1 MKTDVQI
8 AQEAKMKPIRE
19 VADYLG
25 FPEEAIELYGNYKA
39 KLNIH
44 ELKDYN
50 ERPNGK
56 LILVTAITPTPAG
69 EGKTTTVVGLGDGLN
84 KIGKRTAL
92 ALREPSLGPVFG
104 VKGGAAGGGYAQ
116 VVPMEEINLH
126 FTGDMHAITTAHNA
140 IAVLVNNHVFQGNE
154 LDIDKIVF
162 NRVMD
167 MNARDLRHIKV
178 NAGTELEREDGF
190 DITVASEIM
199 AILCLSEGIADLK
212 EKLRNILVAYNSK
225 GEPIYLKD
233 LKIEGVITSLLK
245 DAIKPNIVQT
255 LENNPAIIHGGPF
268 ANIAHGCNSILATK
282 TALKYA
288 DYVITEAG
296 FGADLG
302 AEKFLNI
309 KCRKAGLKP
318 KAAVVVATVK
328 ALKLHGNIE
337 EKDLKEEN
345 IEALAAGVANLE
357 KHVENM
363 KKYNLP
369 VVVALNV
376 FVTDTEKELAFLEEW
391 AANQGVELSRTEV
404 WEHGGAGGLDLAKK
418 VIRAIDNNKED
429 LQLLYNDETPIAE
442 KIEIIC
448 REMYGADG
456 VNLTDEVK
464 GEIARIEK
472 LGFGSLPVCMAK
484 TPASLTDN
492 AKIKGRPTGFKITI
506 NDVKLRSGAG
516 FVVAYANKVL
526 TMPGLPKV
534 PSALNIDIDEETET
548 ILGIF

>member
-1 MKTDVQI
+1 MKSDFQI
-8 AQEAKMKPIRE
+8 SNECEKKHIAE
-19 VADYLG
+19 VAGKLG
-25 FPEEAIELYGNYKA
+25 IKEEDLILYGNHKA
-39 KLNIH
+39 KIQTKN
-44 ELKDYN
+44 LKKDIS
-50 ERPNGK
+50 EDAK
-56 LILVTAITPTPAG
+56 LVLVTSINPTSSG
-69 EGKTTTVVGLGDGLN
+69 EGKSTVTIGLSDGLN
-84 KIGKRTAL
+84 RIGKKSCV
-92 ALREPSLGPVFG
+92 ALREPSLGPVLG
-104 VKGGAAGGGYAQ
+104 RKGGAAGGGYAQ
-116 VVPMEEINLH
+116 VVPMEDINLH

-154 LDIDKIVF
+154 LEIDKIVF

-178 NAGTELEREDGF
+178 NAGTDLERLDGF
-190 DITVASEIM
+190 DITVASEVM

-212 EKLRNILVAYNSK
+212 EKLSNILVAYNKK
-225 GEPIYLKD
+225 GEPVYLKD

-282 TALKYA
+282 TALKFA

-328 ALKLHGNIE
+328 ALKLHGDIE

-345 IEALAAGVANLE
+345 LEALAKGVQNLE
-357 KHVENM
+357 KHIENLR
-363 KKYNLP
+363 KFNLP
-369 VVVALNV
+369 IVVALNV
-376 FVTDTEKELAFLEEW
+376 FVTDTEKELAFLENW
-391 AANQGVELSRTEV
+391 AKEQGVEFSRTEV
-404 WEHGGAGGLDLAKK
+404 WEKGGLGGVDLAEK
-418 VIRAIDNNKED
+418 VVKAVEENDKE
-429 LQLLYNDETPIAE
+429 LQLLYKDEASITE
-442 KIEIIC
+442 KIETVC
-448 REMYGADG
+448 REIYGADG
-456 VNLTDEVK
+456 VNFSDEVK
-464 GEIARIEK
+464 AEIERIER
-472 LGFGSLPVCMAK
+472 LGFKHLPVCMAK

-492 AKIKGRPTGFKITI
+492 AKIKGRPTGFNITI

-548 ILGIF
+548 IVGIF

>member
-1 MKTDVQI
+1 MKSDFQI
-8 AQEAKMKPIRE
+8 SNECEKKHIAE
-19 VADYLG
+19 VAGKLG
-25 FPEEAIELYGNYKA
+25 IKEEDLILYGNHKA
-39 KLNIH
+39 KIQTKNIK
-44 ELKDYN
+44 KDIN
-50 ERPNGK
+50 DDAK
-56 LILVTAITPTPAG
+56 LVLVTSINPTSSG
-69 EGKTTTVVGLGDGLN
+69 EGKSTVTIGLSDGLN
-84 KIGKRTAL
+84 IIGKKSCV
-92 ALREPSLGPVFG
+92 ALREPSLGPVLG
-104 VKGGAAGGGYAQ
+104 RKGGAAGGGYAQ
-116 VVPMEEINLH
+116 VVPMEDINLH

-154 LDIDKIVF
+154 LEIDKIVF

-178 NAGTELEREDGF
+178 NAGTDLERLDGF
-190 DITVASEIM
+190 DITVASEVM

-212 EKLRNILVAYNSK
+212 EKLSNILVAYNKK
-225 GEPIYLKD
+225 GEPVYLKD

-282 TALKYA
+282 TALKFA

-328 ALKLHGNIE
+328 ALKLHGDIE

-345 IEALAAGVANLE
+345 LEALAKGVQNLE
-357 KHVENM
+357 KHIENLR
-363 KKYNLP
+363 KFNLP
-369 VVVALNV
+369 IVVALNV
-376 FVTDTEKELAFLEEW
+376 FVTDTEKELVFLENW
-391 AANQGVELSRTEV
+391 AKEQGVEFSRTEV
-404 WEHGGAGGLDLAKK
+404 WEKGGLGGVDLAEK
-418 VIRAIDNNKED
+418 VVKAVEGNDKE
-429 LQLLYNDETPIAE
+429 LQLLYKDEASITE
-442 KIEIIC
+442 KIETVC
-448 REMYGADG
+448 REIYGADG
-456 VNLTDEVK
+456 VNFSDEVK
-464 GEIARIEK
+464 AEIARIES
-472 LGFGSLPVCMAK
+472 LGFKHLPVCMAK

-492 AKIKGRPTGFKITI
+492 AKIKGRPTGFNITI

-548 ILGIF
+548 IIGIF

>member
-1 MKTDVQI
+1 MKSDFQI
-8 AQEAKMKPIRE
+8 SNECEKKHIAE
-19 VADYLG
+19 VAGKLG
-25 FPEEAIELYGNYKA
+25 IKEEDLILYGNHKA
-39 KLNIH
+39 KIQTKNIK
-44 ELKDYN
+44 KDIKDDA
-50 ERPNGK
+50 K
-56 LILVTAITPTPAG
+56 LVLVTSINPTSSG
-69 EGKTTTVVGLGDGLN
+69 EGKSTVTIGLSDGLN
-84 KIGKRTAL
+84 RIGKKSCV
-92 ALREPSLGPVFG
+92 ALREPSLGPVLG
-104 VKGGAAGGGYAQ
+104 RKGGAAGGGYAQ
-116 VVPMEEINLH
+116 VVPMEDINLH

-154 LDIDKIVF
+154 LEIDKIVF

-178 NAGTELEREDGF
+178 NAGTDLERLDGF
-190 DITVASEIM
+190 DITVASEVM

-212 EKLRNILVAYNSK
+212 EKLSNILVAYNKK
-225 GEPIYLKD
+225 GEPVYLKD

-282 TALKYA
+282 TALKFA

-328 ALKLHGNIE
+328 ALKLHGDIE

-345 IEALAAGVANLE
+345 LEALAKGVKNLE
-357 KHVENM
+357 KHIENLR
-363 KKYNLP
+363 KFNLP
-369 VVVALNV
+369 IVVALNV
-376 FVTDTEKELAFLEEW
+376 FVTDTEKELAFLENW
-391 AANQGVELSRTEV
+391 AKEQGVEFSRTEV
-404 WEHGGAGGLDLAKK
+404 WEKGGLGGVDLAEK
-418 VIRAIDNNKED
+418 VVKAVEGNNKE
-429 LQLLYNDETPIAE
+429 LQLLYKDEASITE
-442 KIEIIC
+442 KIETVC
-448 REMYGADG
+448 REIYGADG
-456 VNLTDEVK
+456 VNFSDEVK
-464 GEIARIEK
+464 AEIERIER
-472 LGFGSLPVCMAK
+472 LGFKHLPVCMAK

-492 AKIKGRPTGFKITI
+492 AKIKGRPTGFNITI

-548 ILGIF
+548 IIGIF

>member
-1 MKTDVQI
+1 MKSDFQI
-8 AQEAKMKPIRE
+8 SNECEKKHIAE
-19 VADYLG
+19 VAGKLG
-25 FPEEAIELYGNYKA
+25 IKEEDLILYGNHKA
-39 KLNIH
+39 KIQTKNIKQDIG
-44 ELKDYN
+44 EDA
-50 ERPNGK
+50 K
-56 LILVTAITPTPAG
+56 LVLVTSINPTSSG
-69 EGKTTTVVGLGDGLN
+69 EGKSTVTIGLSDGLN
-84 KIGKRTAL
+84 IIGKKSCV
-92 ALREPSLGPVFG
+92 ALREPSLGPVLG
-104 VKGGAAGGGYAQ
+104 RKGGAAGGGYAQ
-116 VVPMEEINLH
+116 VVPMEDINLH

-154 LDIDKIVF
+154 LEIDKIVF

-167 MNARDLRHIKV
+167 MNARDLRHVKV
-178 NAGTELEREDGF
+178 NAGTDLERLDGF
-190 DITVASEIM
+190 DITVASEVM

-212 EKLRNILVAYNSK
+212 EKLSNILVAYNKK
-225 GEPIYLKD
+225 GEPVYLKD

-282 TALKYA
+282 TALKFA

-309 KCRKAGLKP
+309 KCRKSGLKP
-318 KAAVVVATVK
+318 KAAVVVATIK
-328 ALKLHGNIE
+328 ALKLHGDIE

-345 IEALAAGVANLE
+345 LEALAKGVQNLE
-357 KHVENM
+357 KHIENLR
-363 KKYNLP
+363 KFNLP
-369 VVVALNV
+369 IVVALNV
-376 FVTDTEKELAFLEEW
+376 FITDTEKELAFLENW
-391 AANQGVELSRTEV
+391 AKEQGVEFSRTEV
-404 WEHGGAGGLDLAKK
+404 WEKGGLGGVDLAEK
-418 VIRAIDNNKED
+418 VVKAVEGNGKE
-429 LQLLYNDETPIAE
+429 LQLLYKDEASITE
-442 KIEIIC
+442 KIETVC
-448 REMYGADG
+448 REIYGADG
-456 VNLTDEVK
+456 VNFADEVK
-464 GEIARIEK
+464 AEIERIEG
-472 LGFGSLPVCMAK
+472 LGFKHLPVCMAK

-492 AKIKGRPTGFKITI
+492 AKIKGRPTGFNITI

-548 ILGIF
+548 IIGIF

>member
-1 MKTDVQI
+1 MKSDFQI
-8 AQEAKMKPIRE
+8 SNECEKKHIAE
-19 VADYLG
+19 VAGKLG
-25 FPEEAIELYGNYKA
+25 IKEEDLILYGNHKA
-39 KLNIH
+39 KIQTKNIK
-44 ELKDYN
+44 KDIK
-50 ERPNGK
+50 EDTK
-56 LILVTAITPTPAG
+56 LVLVTSINPTSSG
-69 EGKTTTVVGLGDGLN
+69 EGKSTVTIGLSDGLN
-84 KIGKRTAL
+84 RIGKKSCV
-92 ALREPSLGPVFG
+92 ALREPSLGPVLG
-104 VKGGAAGGGYAQ
+104 RKGGAAGGGYAQ
-116 VVPMEEINLH
+116 VVPMEDINLH

-154 LDIDKIVF
+154 LEIDKIVF

-178 NAGTELEREDGF
+178 NAGTDLERLDGF
-190 DITVASEIM
+190 DITVASEVM
-199 AILCLSEGIADLK
+199 DILCRSEGIADLK
-212 EKLRNILVAYNSK
+212 EKLSNILVAYNKK
-225 GEPIYLKD
+225 GEPVYLKD

-282 TALKYA
+282 TALKFA

-328 ALKLHGNIE
+328 ALKLHGDIE

-345 IEALAAGVANLE
+345 LEALAKGVQNLE
-357 KHVENM
+357 KHIENLR
-363 KKYNLP
+363 KFNLP
-369 VVVALNV
+369 IVVALNV
-376 FVTDTEKELAFLEEW
+376 FVTDTEKELAFLENW
-391 AANQGVELSRTEV
+391 AKEQGVEFSRTEV
-404 WEHGGAGGLDLAKK
+404 WEKGGLGGVDLAEK
-418 VIRAIDNNKED
+418 VVKAVEENDKE
-429 LQLLYNDETPIAE
+429 LQLLYKDEASITE
-442 KIEIIC
+442 KIETVC
-448 REMYGADG
+448 REIYGADG
-456 VNLTDEVK
+456 VNFSDEVK
-464 GEIARIEK
+464 AEIERIER
-472 LGFGSLPVCMAK
+472 LGFKHLPVCMAK

-492 AKIKGRPTGFKITI
+492 AKIKGRPTGFNITI
-506 NDVKLRSGAG
+506 NDLKLRSGAG

-548 ILGIF
+548 IVGIF

>member
-1 MKTDVQI
+1 MKSDFQI
-8 AQEAKMKPIRE
+8 SNECEKKHIAE
-19 VADYLG
+19 VAGKLG
-25 FPEEAIELYGNYKA
+25 IKEEDLILYGNHKA
-39 KLNIH
+39 KIQTKNIKQDIG
-44 ELKDYN
+44 EDA
-50 ERPNGK
+50 K
-56 LILVTAITPTPAG
+56 LVLVTSINPTSSG
-69 EGKTTTVVGLGDGLN
+69 EGKSTVTIGLSDGLN
-84 KIGKRTAL
+84 RIGKKSCV
-92 ALREPSLGPVFG
+92 ALREPSLGPVLG
-104 VKGGAAGGGYAQ
+104 RKGGAAGGGYAQ
-116 VVPMEEINLH
+116 VVPMEDINLH

-154 LDIDKIVF
+154 LEIDKIVF

-167 MNARDLRHIKV
+167 MNARDLRHVKV
-178 NAGTELEREDGF
+178 NAGTDLERLDGF
-190 DITVASEIM
+190 DITVASEVM

-212 EKLRNILVAYNSK
+212 EKLSNILVAYNKK
-225 GEPIYLKD
+225 GEPVYLKD

-282 TALKYA
+282 TALKFA

-309 KCRKAGLKP
+309 KCRKSGLKP
-318 KAAVVVATVK
+318 KAAVVVATIK
-328 ALKLHGNIE
+328 ALKLHGDIE

-345 IEALAAGVANLE
+345 LEALAKGVQNLE
-357 KHVENM
+357 KHIENLH
-363 KKYNLP
+363 KFNLP
-369 VVVALNV
+369 IVVALNV
-376 FVTDTEKELAFLEEW
+376 FVTDTEKELAFLENW
-391 AANQGVELSRTEV
+391 AKEQGVEFSRTEV
-404 WEHGGAGGLDLAKK
+404 WEKGGLGGIDLAEK
-418 VIRAIDNNKED
+418 VVKAVEGNDKE
-429 LQLLYNDETPIAE
+429 LQLLYKDEASITE
-442 KIEIIC
+442 KIETVC
-448 REMYGADG
+448 REIYGADG
-456 VNLTDEVK
+456 VNFSDEVK
-464 GEIARIEK
+464 AEIEK
-472 LGFGSLPVCMAK
+472 IENLGFKNLPVCMAK

-492 AKIKGRPTGFKITI
+492 AKIKGRPTGFNITI

-548 ILGIF
+548 IIGIF

>member
-1 MKTDVQI
+1 MKSDFQI
-8 AQEAKMKPIRE
+8 SNECKKKHIAE
-19 VADYLG
+19 VAAKLG
-25 FPEEAIELYGNYKA
+25 LREEDLILYGNYKA
-39 KLNIH
+39 KIQTKNIKH
-44 ELKDYN
+44 DIKEDA
-50 ERPNGK
+50 K
-56 LILVTAITPTPAG
+56 LILVTAINPTSSG
-69 EGKTTTVVGLGDGLN
+69 EGKSTVTIGLSDALN
-84 KIGKRTAL
+84 KLGKKSCV
-92 ALREPSLGPVFG
+92 ALREPSLGPVLG
-104 VKGGAAGGGYAQ
+104 RKGGAAGGGYAQ

-212 EKLRNILVAYNSK
+212 EKLRNILIAYNSK

-363 KKYNLP
+363 RKYNLP

-391 AANQGVELSRTEV
+391 AAKQGVELSRTEV
-404 WEHGGAGGLDLAKK
+404 WEHGGAGGLDLAEK
-418 VIRAIDNNKED
+418 VIRAIDNNEED
-429 LQLLYNDETPIAE
+429 LQLLYSDETPIAE

-472 LGFGSLPVCMAK
+472 LGFGGLPVCMAK

>member
-1 MKTDVQI
+1 MKSDFQI
-8 AQEAKMKPIRE
+8 SNECKKKHIAEVSAKLGLRE
-19 VADYLG
+19 EDL
-25 FPEEAIELYGNYKA
+25 ILYGNYKA
-39 KLNIH
+39 KIQTKNIKH
-44 ELKDYN
+44 DIKEDA
-50 ERPNGK
+50 K
-56 LILVTAITPTPAG
+56 LILVTAINPTSSG
-69 EGKTTTVVGLGDGLN
+69 EGKSTVTIGLSDALN
-84 KIGKRTAL
+84 KLGKKSCV
-92 ALREPSLGPVFG
+92 ALREPSLGPVLG
-104 VKGGAAGGGYAQ
+104 RKGGAAGGGYAQ

-418 VIRAIDNNKED
+418 VIRAIDNNEED
-429 LQLLYNDETPIAE
+429 LQLLYSDETPIAE

-464 GEIARIEK
+464 TEIARIEE
-472 LGFGSLPVCMAK
+472 LGFGGLPVCMAK

>member
-1 MKTDVQI
+1 MKSDFQI
-8 AQEAKMKPIRE
+8 SNECKKKHIAEVSAKLGLRE
-19 VADYLG
+19 EDL
-25 FPEEAIELYGNYKA
+25 ILYGNYKA
-39 KLNIH
+39 KIQTKNIKH
-44 ELKDYN
+44 DIKEDA
-50 ERPNGK
+50 K
-56 LILVTAITPTPAG
+56 LILVTAINPTSSG
-69 EGKTTTVVGLGDGLN
+69 EGKSTVTIGLSDALN
-84 KIGKRTAL
+84 KLGKKSCV
-92 ALREPSLGPVFG
+92 ALREPSLGPVLG
-104 VKGGAAGGGYAQ
+104 RKGGAAGGGYAQ

-225 GEPIYLKD
+225 GEPVYLKD

-404 WEHGGAGGLDLAKK
+404 WEHGGAGGLDLAEK
-418 VIRAIDNNKED
+418 VICAIDNNKED
-429 LQLLYNDETPIAE
+429 LKLLYSDETPIAE

-464 GEIARIEK
+464 TEIARIEE
-472 LGFGSLPVCMAK
+472 LGFGGLPVCMAK

>member
-1 MKTDVQI
+1 MKSDFQI
-8 AQEAKMKPIRE
+8 SNECEKKHIAE
-19 VADYLG
+19 VAGKLG
-25 FPEEAIELYGNYKA
+25 IKEEDLILYGNHKA
-39 KLNIH
+39 KIQTKNIK
-44 ELKDYN
+44 KDIN
-50 ERPNGK
+50 EDAK
-56 LILVTAITPTPAG
+56 LVLVTSINPTSSG
-69 EGKTTTVVGLGDGLN
+69 EGKSTVTIGLSDGLN
-84 KIGKRTAL
+84 KIGKKSCV
-92 ALREPSLGPVFG
+92 ALREPSLGPVLG
-104 VKGGAAGGGYAQ
+104 RKGGAAGGGYAQ
-116 VVPMEEINLH
+116 VVPMEDINLH

-154 LDIDKIVF
+154 LEIDKIVF

-167 MNARDLRHIKV
+167 MNARDLRHVKV
-178 NAGTELEREDGF
+178 SAGTDLERLDGF
-190 DITVASEIM
+190 DITVASEVM

-212 EKLRNILVAYNSK
+212 EKLSNILVAYNKK
-225 GEPIYLKD
+225 GEPVYLKD

-282 TALKYA
+282 TALKFA

-328 ALKLHGNIE
+328 ALKLHGDIE

-345 IEALAAGVANLE
+345 LEALAKGVQNLE
-357 KHVENM
+357 KHIENLR
-363 KKYNLP
+363 KFNLP
-369 VVVALNV
+369 IVVALNV
-376 FVTDTEKELAFLEEW
+376 FVTDTEKELAFLENW
-391 AANQGVELSRTEV
+391 AKEQGVEFSRTEV
-404 WEHGGAGGLDLAKK
+404 WEKGGLGGVDLAEK
-418 VIRAIDNNKED
+418 VVKAVEENDKE
-429 LQLLYNDETPIAE
+429 LQLLYKDEASITE
-442 KIEIIC
+442 KIETVC
-448 REMYGADG
+448 REIYGADG
-456 VNLTDEVK
+456 VNFSDEVK
-464 GEIARIEK
+464 AEIERIER
-472 LGFGSLPVCMAK
+472 LGFKHLPVCMAK

-492 AKIKGRPTGFKITI
+492 AKIKGRPTGFNITI

-548 ILGIF
+548 IIGIF

>member
-1 MKTDVQI
+1 MKSDFQI
-8 AQEAKMKPIRE
+8 SNECKKKHIAE
-19 VADYLG
+19 VAAKLG
-25 FPEEAIELYGNYKA
+25 LSEEDLILYGNYKA
-39 KLNIH
+39 KIQTKNIKH
-44 ELKDYN
+44 GIKEDA
-50 ERPNGK
+50 K
-56 LILVTAITPTPAG
+56 LILVTAINPTSSG
-69 EGKTTTVVGLGDGLN
+69 EGKSTVTIGLSDALN
-84 KIGKRTAL
+84 KLGKKSCV
-92 ALREPSLGPVFG
+92 ALREPSLGPVLG
-104 VKGGAAGGGYAQ
+104 RKGGAAGGGYAQ

-404 WEHGGAGGLDLAKK
+404 WEHGGVGGLDLAEK

-429 LQLLYNDETPIAE
+429 LQLLYSDETPIAE

-464 GEIARIEK
+464 TEIARIEE
-472 LGFGSLPVCMAK
+472 LGFGGLPVCMAK

>member
-1 MKTDVQI
+1 MKSDFQI
-8 AQEAKMKPIRE
+8 SNECEKKHIAE
-19 VADYLG
+19 VAGKLG
-25 FPEEAIELYGNYKA
+25 IKEEDLILYGNHKA
-39 KLNIH
+39 KIQTKNIK
-44 ELKDYN
+44 KDIN
-50 ERPNGK
+50 DDAK
-56 LILVTAITPTPAG
+56 LVLVTSINPTSSG
-69 EGKTTTVVGLGDGLN
+69 EGKSTVTIGLSDGLN
-84 KIGKRTAL
+84 RIGKKSCV
-92 ALREPSLGPVFG
+92 ALREPSLGPVLG
-104 VKGGAAGGGYAQ
+104 RKGGAAGGGYAQ
-116 VVPMEEINLH
+116 VVPMEDINLH

-154 LDIDKIVF
+154 LEIDKIVF

-178 NAGTELEREDGF
+178 NAGTDLERLDGF
-190 DITVASEIM
+190 DITVASEVM

-212 EKLRNILVAYNSK
+212 EKLSNILVAYNKK
-225 GEPIYLKD
+225 GEPVYLKD

-282 TALKYA
+282 TALKFA

-328 ALKLHGNIE
+328 ALKLHGDIE

-345 IEALAAGVANLE
+345 LEALAKGVQNLE
-357 KHVENM
+357 KHIENLR
-363 KKYNLP
+363 KFNLP
-369 VVVALNV
+369 IVVALNV
-376 FVTDTEKELAFLEEW
+376 FVTDTEKELAFLENW
-391 AANQGVELSRTEV
+391 AKEQGVEFSRTEV
-404 WEHGGAGGLDLAKK
+404 WEKGGLGGVDLAEK
-418 VIRAIDNNKED
+418 VVKAVEENDKE
-429 LQLLYNDETPIAE
+429 LQLLYKDEASITE
-442 KIEIIC
+442 KIETVC
-448 REMYGADG
+448 REIYGADG
-456 VNLTDEVK
+456 VNFADEVK
-464 GEIARIEK
+464 AEIERIES
-472 LGFGSLPVCMAK
+472 LGFKNLPVCMAK

-492 AKIKGRPTGFKITI
+492 AKIKGRPTGFNITI

-548 ILGIF
+548 IVGIF

>member
-1 MKTDVQI
+1 MKSDFQI
-8 AQEAKMKPIRE
+8 SNECEKKHIAE
-19 VADYLG
+19 VAGKLG
-25 FPEEAIELYGNYKA
+25 IKEEDLILYGNHKA
-39 KLNIH
+39 KIQTKNIK
-44 ELKDYN
+44 KDIK
-50 ERPNGK
+50 EDAK
-56 LILVTAITPTPAG
+56 LVLVTSINPTSSG
-69 EGKTTTVVGLGDGLN
+69 EGKSTVTIGLSDGLN
-84 KIGKRTAL
+84 RIGKKSCV
-92 ALREPSLGPVFG
+92 ALREPSLGPVLG
-104 VKGGAAGGGYAQ
+104 RKGGAAGGGYAQ
-116 VVPMEEINLH
+116 VVPMEDINLH

-154 LDIDKIVF
+154 LEIDKIVF

-178 NAGTELEREDGF
+178 NAGTDLERLDGF
-190 DITVASEIM
+190 DITVASEVM

-212 EKLRNILVAYNSK
+212 EKLSNILVAYNKK
-225 GEPIYLKD
+225 GEPVYLKD

-282 TALKYA
+282 TALKFA

-328 ALKLHGNIE
+328 ALKLHGDIE

-345 IEALAAGVANLE
+345 LEALAKGVQNLE
-357 KHVENM
+357 KHIENLR
-363 KKYNLP
+363 KFNLP
-369 VVVALNV
+369 IVVALNV
-376 FVTDTEKELAFLEEW
+376 FVTDTEKELAFLENW
-391 AANQGVELSRTEV
+391 AKDQGVEFSRTEV
-404 WEHGGAGGLDLAKK
+404 WEKGGLGGIDLAEK
-418 VIRAIDNNKED
+418 VVKAVEGNDKE
-429 LQLLYNDETPIAE
+429 LQLLYKDEASITE
-442 KIEIIC
+442 KIKTVC
-448 REMYGADG
+448 REIYGADG
-456 VNLTDEVK
+456 VNFSDEVK
-464 GEIARIEK
+464 AEIERIER
-472 LGFGSLPVCMAK
+472 LGFKHLPVCMAK

-492 AKIKGRPTGFKITI
+492 AKIKGRPTGFNITI

-548 ILGIF
+548 IIGIF

>member
-1 MKTDVQI
+1 MKSDFQI
-8 AQEAKMKPIRE
+8 SNECEKKHIAE
-19 VADYLG
+19 VAGKLG
-25 FPEEAIELYGNYKA
+25 IKEEDLILYGNHKA
-39 KLNIH
+39 KIQTKNIK
-44 ELKDYN
+44 KDIN
-50 ERPNGK
+50 DDAK
-56 LILVTAITPTPAG
+56 LVLVTSINPTSSG
-69 EGKTTTVVGLGDGLN
+69 EGKSTVTIGLSDGLN
-84 KIGKRTAL
+84 RIGKKSCV
-92 ALREPSLGPVFG
+92 ALREPSLGPVLG
-104 VKGGAAGGGYAQ
+104 RKGGAAGGGYAQ
-116 VVPMEEINLH
+116 VVPMEDINLH

-154 LDIDKIVF
+154 LEIDKIVF

-167 MNARDLRHIKV
+167 MNARDLRHVKV
-178 NAGTELEREDGF
+178 NAGTDLERLDGF
-190 DITVASEIM
+190 DITVASEVM

-212 EKLRNILVAYNSK
+212 EKLSNILVAYNKK
-225 GEPIYLKD
+225 GEPVYLKD

-282 TALKYA
+282 TALKFA

-328 ALKLHGNIE
+328 ALKLHGDIE

-345 IEALAAGVANLE
+345 LEALAKGVQNLE
-357 KHVENM
+357 KHIENLR
-363 KKYNLP
+363 KFNLP
-369 VVVALNV
+369 IVVALNV
-376 FVTDTEKELAFLEEW
+376 FVTDTEKELAFLENW
-391 AANQGVELSRTEV
+391 AKEQGVEFSRTEV
-404 WEHGGAGGLDLAKK
+404 WEKGGLGGVDLAEK
-418 VIRAIDNNKED
+418 VVKAVEENDKE
-429 LQLLYNDETPIAE
+429 LQLLYKDEASITE
-442 KIEIIC
+442 KIETVC
-448 REMYGADG
+448 REIYGADG
-456 VNLTDEVK
+456 VNFSDEVK
-464 GEIARIEK
+464 AEIERIES
-472 LGFGSLPVCMAK
+472 LGFKHLPVCMAK

-492 AKIKGRPTGFKITI
+492 AKIKGRPTGFNITI
-506 NDVKLRSGAG
+506 NDIKLRSGAG

-548 ILGIF
+548 IIGIF

>member
-1 MKTDVQI
+1 MKSDFQI
-8 AQEAKMKPIRE
+8 SNECEKKHIAE
-19 VADYLG
+19 VAGKLG
-25 FPEEAIELYGNYKA
+25 IKEEDLILYGNHKA
-39 KLNIH
+39 KIQTKNIK
-44 ELKDYN
+44 KDIN
-50 ERPNGK
+50 EDAK
-56 LILVTAITPTPAG
+56 LVLVTSINPTSSG
-69 EGKTTTVVGLGDGLN
+69 EGKSTVTIGLSDGLN
-84 KIGKRTAL
+84 RIGKKSCV
-92 ALREPSLGPVFG
+92 ALREPSLGPVLG
-104 VKGGAAGGGYAQ
+104 RKGGAAGGGYAQ
-116 VVPMEEINLH
+116 VVPMEDINLH

-154 LDIDKIVF
+154 LEIDKIVF

-178 NAGTELEREDGF
+178 NAGTDLERLDGF
-190 DITVASEIM
+190 DITVASEVM

-212 EKLRNILVAYNSK
+212 EKLSNILVAYNKK
-225 GEPIYLKD
+225 GEPVYLKD

-282 TALKYA
+282 TALKFA

-309 KCRKAGLKP
+309 KCRKSGLKP
-318 KAAVVVATVK
+318 KAAVVVATIK
-328 ALKLHGNIE
+328 ALKLHGDIE

-345 IEALAAGVANLE
+345 LEALAKGVQNLE
-357 KHVENM
+357 KHIENLR
-363 KKYNLP
+363 KFNLP
-369 VVVALNV
+369 IVVALNV
-376 FVTDTEKELAFLEEW
+376 FVTDTEKELAFLENW
-391 AANQGVELSRTEV
+391 AKEQGVEFSRTEV
-404 WEHGGAGGLDLAKK
+404 WEKGGLGGVDLAEK
-418 VIRAIDNNKED
+418 VVKAVEGNDKE
-429 LQLLYNDETPIAE
+429 LQLLYKDEASITE
-442 KIEIIC
+442 KIETVC
-448 REMYGADG
+448 REIYGADG
-456 VNLTDEVK
+456 VNFSDEVK
-464 GEIARIEK
+464 AEIEK
-472 LGFGSLPVCMAK
+472 IENLGFKNLPVCMAK

-492 AKIKGRPTGFKITI
+492 AKIKGRPTGFNITI

-548 ILGIF
+548 IIGIF

>member
-1 MKTDVQI
+1 MKSDFQISNECEKKHIADV
-8 AQEAKMKPIRE
+8 AAK
-19 VADYLG
+19 LG
-25 FPEEAIELYGNYKA
+25 INSEDLILYGNYKA
-39 KLNIH
+39 KIQTKNIK
-44 ELKDYN
+44 KDIREDAN
-50 ERPNGK
+50 
-56 LILVTAITPTPAG
+56 LVLVTSINPTSSG
-69 EGKTTTVVGLGDGLN
+69 EGKSTVTIGLSDALN
-84 KIGKRTAL
+84 RIGKKSCV
-92 ALREPSLGPVFG
+92 ALREPSLGPVLG
-104 VKGGAAGGGYAQ
+104 RKGGAAGGGYAQ
-116 VVPMEEINLH
+116 VVPMEDINLH

-154 LDIDKIVF
+154 LEIDKIVF

-178 NAGTELEREDGF
+178 NAGTDLERNDGF

-199 AILCLSEGIADLK
+199 AILCLSESLGDLK
-212 EKLRNILVAYNSK
+212 EKLRNILVAYNK
-225 GEPIYLKD
+225 NGEPVYLKD

-309 KCRKAGLKP
+309 KCRKSGLRP

-328 ALKLHGNIE
+328 ALKLHGDIE

-345 IEALAAGVANLE
+345 LEALAKGVKNLE
-357 KHVENM
+357 KHIENLR
-363 KKYNLP
+363 KFNLP
-369 VVVALNV
+369 IVVALNV

-391 AANQGVELSRTEV
+391 ANEQGVEFSRTEV
-404 WEHGGAGGLDLAKK
+404 WEKGGQGGIDLAEK
-418 VIRAIDNNKED
+418 VVKAVEGNNKE
-429 LQLLYNDETPIAE
+429 LQLLYKDEESIIE
-442 KIEIIC
+442 KIETVCLEI
-448 REMYGADG
+448 YGADG
-456 VNLTDEVK
+456 VNFTDEVK
-464 GEIARIEK
+464 EEIERIES
-472 LGFGSLPVCMAK
+472 LGFKNLPVCMAK
-484 TPASLTDN
+484 TPVSLTDN

>member
-1 MKTDVQI
+1 MKSDFQI
-8 AQEAKMKPIRE
+8 SNECKKKHIAE
-19 VADYLG
+19 VAAKLG
-25 FPEEAIELYGNYKA
+25 LSEEDLILYGNYKA
-39 KLNIH
+39 KIQTKNIKH
-44 ELKDYN
+44 DIKEDA
-50 ERPNGK
+50 K
-56 LILVTAITPTPAG
+56 LILVTAINPTSSG
-69 EGKTTTVVGLGDGLN
+69 EGKSTVTIGLSDALN
-84 KIGKRTAL
+84 KLGKKSCV
-92 ALREPSLGPVFG
+92 ALREPSLGPVLG
-104 VKGGAAGGGYAQ
+104 RKGGAAGGGYAQ

-178 NAGTELEREDGF
+178 NVGTELEREDGF

-404 WEHGGAGGLDLAKK
+404 WEHGGAGGLDLAEK

-429 LQLLYNDETPIAE
+429 LKLLYSDETPIAE

-464 GEIARIEK
+464 TEIARIEE
-472 LGFGSLPVCMAK
+472 LGFGGLPVCMAK

-534 PSALNIDIDEETET
+534 PSALNIDIDEETEI

>member
-1 MKTDVQI
+1 MKSDFQI
-8 AQEAKMKPIRE
+8 SNECEKKHIAE
-19 VADYLG
+19 VAGKLG
-25 FPEEAIELYGNYKA
+25 IKEEDLILYGNHKA
-39 KLNIH
+39 KIQTKNIK
-44 ELKDYN
+44 KDIN
-50 ERPNGK
+50 EDAK
-56 LILVTAITPTPAG
+56 LVLVTSINPTSSG
-69 EGKTTTVVGLGDGLN
+69 EGKSTVTIGLSDGLN
-84 KIGKRTAL
+84 RIGKKSCV
-92 ALREPSLGPVFG
+92 ALREPSLGPVLG
-104 VKGGAAGGGYAQ
+104 RKGGAAGGGYAQ
-116 VVPMEEINLH
+116 VVPMEDINLH

-154 LDIDKIVF
+154 LEIDKIVF

-178 NAGTELEREDGF
+178 NAGTDLERLDGF
-190 DITVASEIM
+190 DITVASEVM

-212 EKLRNILVAYNSK
+212 EKLSNILVAYNKK
-225 GEPIYLKD
+225 GEPVYLKD

-282 TALKYA
+282 TALKFA

-309 KCRKAGLKP
+309 KCRKAGLRP

-328 ALKLHGNIE
+328 ALKLHGDIE

-345 IEALAAGVANLE
+345 LEALAKGVQNLE
-357 KHVENM
+357 KHIENLR
-363 KKYNLP
+363 KFNLP
-369 VVVALNV
+369 IVVALNV
-376 FVTDTEKELAFLEEW
+376 FVTDTEKELAFLENW
-391 AANQGVELSRTEV
+391 AKEQGVEFSRTEV
-404 WEHGGAGGLDLAKK
+404 WEKGGLGGVDLAEK
-418 VIRAIDNNKED
+418 VVKAVEGNDRE
-429 LQLLYNDETPIAE
+429 LQLLYKDEASITE
-442 KIEIIC
+442 KIETVC
-448 REMYGADG
+448 REIYGADG
-456 VNLTDEVK
+456 VNFSDEVK
-464 GEIARIEK
+464 AEIERIES
-472 LGFGSLPVCMAK
+472 LGFKNLPVCMAK

-492 AKIKGRPTGFKITI
+492 AKIKGRPTGFNITI

-548 ILGIF
+548 IIGIF

>member
-1 MKTDVQI
+1 MKSDFQI
-8 AQEAKMKPIRE
+8 SNECEKKHIAE
-19 VADYLG
+19 VAGKLG
-25 FPEEAIELYGNYKA
+25 IKEEDLILYGNHKA
-39 KLNIH
+39 KIQTKNIK
-44 ELKDYN
+44 KDIN
-50 ERPNGK
+50 EDAK
-56 LILVTAITPTPAG
+56 LVLVTSINPTSSG
-69 EGKTTTVVGLGDGLN
+69 EGKSTVTIGLSDGLN
-84 KIGKRTAL
+84 RIGKKSCV
-92 ALREPSLGPVFG
+92 ALREPSLGPVLG
-104 VKGGAAGGGYAQ
+104 RKGGAAGGGYAQ
-116 VVPMEEINLH
+116 VVPMEDINLH

-154 LDIDKIVF
+154 LEIDKIVF

-178 NAGTELEREDGF
+178 NAGTDLERLDGF

-199 AILCLSEGIADLK
+199 AILCLSEGLGDLK
-212 EKLRNILVAYNSK
+212 EKLSNILVAYNKK
-225 GEPIYLKD
+225 GEPVYLKD

-282 TALKYA
+282 TALKFA

-309 KCRKAGLKP
+309 KCRKSGLRP
-318 KAAVVVATVK
+318 KAAVVVATIK
-328 ALKLHGNIE
+328 ALKLHGDIE

-345 IEALAAGVANLE
+345 LEALAKGVENLE
-357 KHVENM
+357 KHIENLR
-363 KKYNLP
+363 KFNLP
-369 VVVALNV
+369 IVVALNV
-376 FVTDTEKELAFLEEW
+376 FVTDTEKELAFLENW
-391 AANQGVELSRTEV
+391 AKEQGVEFSRTEV
-404 WEHGGAGGLDLAKK
+404 WEKGGLGGIDLAEK
-418 VIRAIDNNKED
+418 VVKAVEGNDKE
-429 LQLLYNDETPIAE
+429 LQLLYKDEASIIE
-442 KIEIIC
+442 KIETVC
-448 REMYGADG
+448 REIYGADG
-456 VNLTDEVK
+456 VNFSDEVK
-464 GEIARIEK
+464 AEIEK
-472 LGFGSLPVCMAK
+472 IENLGFKNLPVCMAK

-492 AKIKGRPTGFKITI
+492 AKIKGRPTGFNITI

-548 ILGIF
+548 IIGIF

>member
-1 MKTDVQI
+1 MKSDFQI
-8 AQEAKMKPIRE
+8 SNECEKKHIAE
-19 VADYLG
+19 VAGKLG
-25 FPEEAIELYGNYKA
+25 IKEEDLILYGNHKA
-39 KLNIH
+39 KIQTKNIK
-44 ELKDYN
+44 KDIN
-50 ERPNGK
+50 EDAK
-56 LILVTAITPTPAG
+56 LVLVTSINPTSSG
-69 EGKTTTVVGLGDGLN
+69 EGKSTVTIGLSDGLN
-84 KIGKRTAL
+84 RIGKKSCV
-92 ALREPSLGPVFG
+92 ALREPSLGPVLG
-104 VKGGAAGGGYAQ
+104 RKGGAAGGGYAQ
-116 VVPMEEINLH
+116 VVPMEDINLH

-154 LDIDKIVF
+154 LEIDKIVF

-167 MNARDLRHIKV
+167 MNARDLRHVKV
-178 NAGTELEREDGF
+178 NAGTDLERLDGF
-190 DITVASEIM
+190 DITVASEVM

-212 EKLRNILVAYNSK
+212 EKLSNILVAYNKK
-225 GEPIYLKD
+225 GEPVYLKD

-282 TALKYA
+282 TALKFA

-328 ALKLHGNIE
+328 ALKLHGDIE

-345 IEALAAGVANLE
+345 LEALAKGVQNLE
-357 KHVENM
+357 KHIENLR
-363 KKYNLP
+363 KFNLP
-369 VVVALNV
+369 IVVALNV
-376 FVTDTEKELAFLEEW
+376 FVTDTEKELAFLENW
-391 AANQGVELSRTEV
+391 AKEQGVELSRTEV
-404 WEHGGAGGLDLAKK
+404 WEKGGLGGVDLAEK
-418 VIRAIDNNKED
+418 VVKAVEENDKE
-429 LQLLYNDETPIAE
+429 LQLLYKDESSITE
-442 KIEIIC
+442 KIETVC
-448 REMYGADG
+448 REIYGADG
-456 VNLTDEVK
+456 VNFSDEVK
-464 GEIARIEK
+464 AEIERIER
-472 LGFGSLPVCMAK
+472 LGFKHLPVCMAK

-492 AKIKGRPTGFKITI
+492 AKIKGRPTGFNITI

-548 ILGIF
+548 IVGIF

>member
-1 MKTDVQI
+1 MKSDFQI
-8 AQEAKMKPIRE
+8 SNECEKKHIAE
-19 VADYLG
+19 VAGKLG
-25 FPEEAIELYGNYKA
+25 IKEEDLILYGNHKA
-39 KLNIH
+39 KIQTKNIK
-44 ELKDYN
+44 KDIN
-50 ERPNGK
+50 EDAK
-56 LILVTAITPTPAG
+56 LVLVTSINPTSSG
-69 EGKTTTVVGLGDGLN
+69 EGKSTVTIGLSDGLN
-84 KIGKRTAL
+84 RIGKKSCV
-92 ALREPSLGPVFG
+92 ALREPSLGPVLG
-104 VKGGAAGGGYAQ
+104 RKGGAAGGGYAQ
-116 VVPMEEINLH
+116 VVPMEDINLH

-154 LDIDKIVF
+154 LEIDKIVF

-167 MNARDLRHIKV
+167 MNARDLRHVKV
-178 NAGTELEREDGF
+178 NAGTDLERLDGF
-190 DITVASEIM
+190 DITVASEVM
-199 AILCLSEGIADLK
+199 AILCLSEGISDLK
-212 EKLRNILVAYNSK
+212 EKLSNILVAYNKK
-225 GEPIYLKD
+225 GEPVYLKD

-282 TALKYA
+282 TALKFA

-328 ALKLHGNIE
+328 ALKLHGDIE

-345 IEALAAGVANLE
+345 LEALAKGVQNLE
-357 KHVENM
+357 KHIENLR
-363 KKYNLP
+363 KFNLP
-369 VVVALNV
+369 IVVALNV
-376 FVTDTEKELAFLEEW
+376 FVTDTEKELAFLENW
-391 AANQGVELSRTEV
+391 AKEQGVEFSRTEV
-404 WEHGGAGGLDLAKK
+404 WEKGGLGGVDLAEK
-418 VIRAIDNNKED
+418 VVKAVEENDKE
-429 LQLLYNDETPIAE
+429 LQLLYKDEASITE
-442 KIEIIC
+442 KIETVC
-448 REMYGADG
+448 REIYGADG
-456 VNLTDEVK
+456 VNFSDEVK
-464 GEIARIEK
+464 AEIERIER
-472 LGFGSLPVCMAK
+472 LGFKHLPVCMAK

-492 AKIKGRPTGFKITI
+492 AKIKGRPTGFNITI

-548 ILGIF
+548 IVGIF

>member
-1 MKTDVQI
+1 MKSDFQI
-8 AQEAKMKPIRE
+8 SNECEKKHIAE
-19 VADYLG
+19 VAGKLG
-25 FPEEAIELYGNYKA
+25 IKEEDLILYGNHKA
-39 KLNIH
+39 KIQTKNIK
-44 ELKDYN
+44 KDIKDDA
-50 ERPNGK
+50 K
-56 LILVTAITPTPAG
+56 LVLVTSINPTSSG
-69 EGKTTTVVGLGDGLN
+69 EGKSTVTIGLSDGLN
-84 KIGKRTAL
+84 RIGKKSCV
-92 ALREPSLGPVFG
+92 ALREPSLGPVLG
-104 VKGGAAGGGYAQ
+104 RKGGAAGGGYAQ
-116 VVPMEEINLH
+116 VVPMEDINLH

-154 LDIDKIVF
+154 LEIDKIVF

-167 MNARDLRHIKV
+167 MNARDLRHVKV
-178 NAGTELEREDGF
+178 NAGTDLERLDGF
-190 DITVASEIM
+190 DITVASEVM

-212 EKLRNILVAYNSK
+212 EKLSNILVAYNKK
-225 GEPIYLKD
+225 GEPVYLKD

-282 TALKYA
+282 TALKFA

-328 ALKLHGNIE
+328 ALKLHGDIE

-345 IEALAAGVANLE
+345 LEALAKGVQNLE
-357 KHVENM
+357 KHIENLR
-363 KKYNLP
+363 KFNLP
-369 VVVALNV
+369 IVVALNV
-376 FVTDTEKELAFLEEW
+376 FVTDTEKELAFLENW
-391 AANQGVELSRTEV
+391 AKEQGVEFSRTEV
-404 WEHGGAGGLDLAKK
+404 WEKGGLGGVDLAEK
-418 VIRAIDNNKED
+418 VVKAVEENDKE
-429 LQLLYNDETPIAE
+429 LQLLYKDEASITE
-442 KIEIIC
+442 KIETVC
-448 REMYGADG
+448 RKIYGADG
-456 VNLTDEVK
+456 VNFSDEVK
-464 GEIARIEK
+464 AEIERIES
-472 LGFGSLPVCMAK
+472 LGFKHLPVCMAK

-492 AKIKGRPTGFKITI
+492 AKIKGRPTGFNITI

-548 ILGIF
+548 IIGIF

>member
-1 MKTDVQI
+1 MKSDFQI
-8 AQEAKMKPIRE
+8 SNECEKKHIAE
-19 VADYLG
+19 VAAKLG
-25 FPEEAIELYGNYKA
+25 LSEEDLILYGNYKA
-39 KLNIH
+39 KIQTKNIKH
-44 ELKDYN
+44 DIKEDA
-50 ERPNGK
+50 K
-56 LILVTAITPTPAG
+56 LILVTAINPTSSG
-69 EGKTTTVVGLGDGLN
+69 EGKSTVTIGLSDALN
-84 KIGKRTAL
+84 KLGKKSCV
-92 ALREPSLGPVFG
+92 ALREPSLGPVLG
-104 VKGGAAGGGYAQ
+104 RKGGAAGGGYAQ

-178 NAGTELEREDGF
+178 NVGTELEREDGF

-363 KKYNLP
+363 RKYNLP

-404 WEHGGAGGLDLAKK
+404 WEHGGAGGLDLAEK

-429 LQLLYNDETPIAE
+429 LQLLYSDETPIAE

-464 GEIARIEK
+464 TEIARIEE
-472 LGFGSLPVCMAK
+472 LGFGGLPVCMAK

-534 PSALNIDIDEETET
+534 PSALNIDIDEETEI

>member
-1 MKTDVQI
+1 MKSDFQI
-8 AQEAKMKPIRE
+8 SNECEKKHIAE
-19 VADYLG
+19 VAAKLG
-25 FPEEAIELYGNYKA
+25 IKEEDLILYGNHKA
-39 KLNIH
+39 KIQTKNIK
-44 ELKDYN
+44 KDIN
-50 ERPNGK
+50 EDAK
-56 LILVTAITPTPAG
+56 LVLVTSINPTSSG
-69 EGKTTTVVGLGDGLN
+69 EGKSTVTIGLSDGLN
-84 KIGKRTAL
+84 RIGKKSCV
-92 ALREPSLGPVFG
+92 ALREPSLGPVLG
-104 VKGGAAGGGYAQ
+104 RKGGAAGGGYAQ
-116 VVPMEEINLH
+116 VVPMEDINLH

-154 LDIDKIVF
+154 LEIDKIVF

-178 NAGTELEREDGF
+178 NAGTDLERLDGF
-190 DITVASEIM
+190 DITVASEVM

-212 EKLRNILVAYNSK
+212 EKLSNILVAYNKK
-225 GEPIYLKD
+225 GEPVYLKD

-282 TALKYA
+282 TALKFA

-328 ALKLHGNIE
+328 ALKLHGDIE

-345 IEALAAGVANLE
+345 LEALAKGVQNLE
-357 KHVENM
+357 KHIENLR
-363 KKYNLP
+363 KFNLP
-369 VVVALNV
+369 IVVALNV
-376 FVTDTEKELAFLEEW
+376 FVTDTEKELAFLENW
-391 AANQGVELSRTEV
+391 AKEQGVEFSRTEV
-404 WEHGGAGGLDLAKK
+404 WEKGGLGGLDLAEK
-418 VIRAIDNNKED
+418 VVKAVEENDKE
-429 LQLLYNDETPIAE
+429 LQLLYKDEASISE
-442 KIEIIC
+442 KIETVC
-448 REMYGADG
+448 REIYGADG
-456 VNLTDEVK
+456 VNFSDEVK
-464 GEIARIEK
+464 AEIERIES
-472 LGFGSLPVCMAK
+472 LGFKHLPVCMAK

-492 AKIKGRPTGFKITI
+492 AKIKGRPTGFNITI

-534 PSALNIDIDEETET
+534 PSALSIDIDEETET
-548 ILGIF
+548 IIGIF

>member
-1 MKTDVQI
+1 MKSDFQI
-8 AQEAKMKPIRE
+8 SNECEKKHIAE
-19 VADYLG
+19 VAGKLG
-25 FPEEAIELYGNYKA
+25 IKEEDLILYGNHKA
-39 KLNIH
+39 KIQTKNIKQDIG
-44 ELKDYN
+44 EDA
-50 ERPNGK
+50 K
-56 LILVTAITPTPAG
+56 LVLVTSINPTSSG
-69 EGKTTTVVGLGDGLN
+69 EGKSTVTIGLSDGLN
-84 KIGKRTAL
+84 RIGKKSCV
-92 ALREPSLGPVFG
+92 ALREPSLGPVLG
-104 VKGGAAGGGYAQ
+104 RKGGAAGGGYAQ
-116 VVPMEEINLH
+116 VVPMEDINLH

-154 LDIDKIVF
+154 LEIDKIVF

-167 MNARDLRHIKV
+167 MNARDLRHVKV
-178 NAGTELEREDGF
+178 NAGTDLERLDGF
-190 DITVASEIM
+190 DITVASEVM

-212 EKLRNILVAYNSK
+212 EKLSNILVAYNKK
-225 GEPIYLKD
+225 GEPVYLKD

-282 TALKYA
+282 TALKFA

-318 KAAVVVATVK
+318 KAAVVVATIK
-328 ALKLHGNIE
+328 ALKLHGDIE

-345 IEALAAGVANLE
+345 LEALAKGVQNLE
-357 KHVENM
+357 KHIENLR
-363 KKYNLP
+363 KFNLP
-369 VVVALNV
+369 IVVALNV
-376 FVTDTEKELAFLEEW
+376 FVTDTEKELAFLENW
-391 AANQGVELSRTEV
+391 AKEQGVEFSRTEV
-404 WEHGGAGGLDLAKK
+404 WEKGGLGGVDLAEK
-418 VIRAIDNNKED
+418 VVKAVEGNDKE
-429 LQLLYNDETPIAE
+429 LQLLYKDEASITE
-442 KIEIIC
+442 KIETVC
-448 REMYGADG
+448 REIYGADG
-456 VNLTDEVK
+456 VNFSDEVK
-464 GEIARIEK
+464 AEIERIER
-472 LGFGSLPVCMAK
+472 LGFKHLPVCMAK

-492 AKIKGRPTGFKITI
+492 AKIKGRPTGFNITI

-548 ILGIF
+548 IIGIF

>member
-1 MKTDVQI
+1 MKSDFQI
-8 AQEAKMKPIRE
+8 SNECEKKHIAE
-19 VADYLG
+19 VADKLG
-25 FPEEAIELYGNYKA
+25 IKEEDLILYGNHKA
-39 KLNIH
+39 KIQTKNIK
-44 ELKDYN
+44 KDIN
-50 ERPNGK
+50 DEAK
-56 LILVTAITPTPAG
+56 LVLVTSINPTSSG
-69 EGKTTTVVGLGDGLN
+69 EGKSTVTIGLSDGLN
-84 KIGKRTAL
+84 RIGKKSCV
-92 ALREPSLGPVFG
+92 ALREPSLGPVLG
-104 VKGGAAGGGYAQ
+104 RKGGAAGGGYAQ
-116 VVPMEEINLH
+116 VVPMEDINLH

-154 LDIDKIVF
+154 LEIDKIVF

-178 NAGTELEREDGF
+178 NAGTDLERLDGF
-190 DITVASEIM
+190 DITVASEVM
-199 AILCLSEGIADLK
+199 AILCLSEGITDLK
-212 EKLRNILVAYNSK
+212 EKLSNILVAYNKK
-225 GEPIYLKD
+225 GEPVYLKD

-282 TALKYA
+282 TALKFA

-328 ALKLHGNIE
+328 ALKLHGDIE

-345 IEALAAGVANLE
+345 LEALAKGVQNLE
-357 KHVENM
+357 KHIENLR
-363 KKYNLP
+363 KFNLP
-369 VVVALNV
+369 IVVALNV
-376 FVTDTEKELAFLEEW
+376 FVTDTEKELAFLENW
-391 AANQGVELSRTEV
+391 AKEQGVEFSRTEV
-404 WEHGGAGGLDLAKK
+404 WEKGGLGGVDLAEK
-418 VIRAIDNNKED
+418 VVKAVEGNDKE
-429 LQLLYNDETPIAE
+429 LQLLYKDEASITE
-442 KIEIIC
+442 KIETVC
-448 REMYGADG
+448 REIYGADG
-456 VNLTDEVK
+456 VNFSDEVK
-464 GEIARIEK
+464 AEIERIER
-472 LGFGSLPVCMAK
+472 LGFKHLPVCMAK

-492 AKIKGRPTGFKITI
+492 AKIKGRPTGFNITI

-548 ILGIF
+548 IIGIF

>member
-1 MKTDVQI
+1 MKSDFQI
-8 AQEAKMKPIRE
+8 SNECEKKHIAE
-19 VADYLG
+19 VAAKLG
-25 FPEEAIELYGNYKA
+25 LREEDLILYGNYKA
-39 KLNIH
+39 KIQTKNIKH
-44 ELKDYN
+44 DIKEDA
-50 ERPNGK
+50 K
-56 LILVTAITPTPAG
+56 LILVTAINPTSSG
-69 EGKTTTVVGLGDGLN
+69 EGKSTVTIGLSDALN
-84 KIGKRTAL
+84 KLGKKSCV
-92 ALREPSLGPVFG
+92 ALREPSLGPVLG
-104 VKGGAAGGGYAQ
+104 RKGGAAGGGYAQ

-363 KKYNLP
+363 RKYNLP

-404 WEHGGAGGLDLAKK
+404 WEHGGAGGLDLAEK
-418 VIRAIDNNKED
+418 VIRAIDNNKEE
-429 LQLLYNDETPIAE
+429 LKLLYSDETPIAE

-464 GEIARIEK
+464 AEIARIEK

>member
-1 MKTDVQI
+1 MKSDFQI
-8 AQEAKMKPIRE
+8 SNECEKKHIAE
-19 VADYLG
+19 VAGKLG
-25 FPEEAIELYGNYKA
+25 IKEEDLILYGNHKA
-39 KLNIH
+39 KIQTKNIK
-44 ELKDYN
+44 KDIK
-50 ERPNGK
+50 EDAK
-56 LILVTAITPTPAG
+56 LVLVTSINPTSSG
-69 EGKTTTVVGLGDGLN
+69 EGKSTVTIGLSDGLN
-84 KIGKRTAL
+84 RIGKKSCV
-92 ALREPSLGPVFG
+92 ALREPSLGPVLG
-104 VKGGAAGGGYAQ
+104 RKGGAAGGGYAQ
-116 VVPMEEINLH
+116 VVPMEDINLH

-154 LDIDKIVF
+154 LEIDKIVF

-167 MNARDLRHIKV
+167 MNARDLRHVKV
-178 NAGTELEREDGF
+178 NAGTDLERLDGF
-190 DITVASEIM
+190 DITVASEVM

-212 EKLRNILVAYNSK
+212 EKLSNILVAYNKK
-225 GEPIYLKD
+225 GEPVYLKD

-282 TALKYA
+282 TALKFA

-328 ALKLHGNIE
+328 ALKLHGDIE

-345 IEALAAGVANLE
+345 LEALAKGVQNLE
-357 KHVENM
+357 KHIENLR
-363 KKYNLP
+363 KFNLP
-369 VVVALNV
+369 IVVALNV
-376 FVTDTEKELAFLEEW
+376 FVTDTEKELAFLENW
-391 AANQGVELSRTEV
+391 AKEQGVEFSRTEV
-404 WEHGGAGGLDLAKK
+404 WEKGGLGGVDLAEK
-418 VIRAIDNNKED
+418 VVKAVEGNDKE
-429 LQLLYNDETPIAE
+429 LQLLYKDEASITE
-442 KIEIIC
+442 KIETVC
-448 REMYGADG
+448 REIYGADG
-456 VNLTDEVK
+456 VNFADEVK
-464 GEIARIEK
+464 AEIERIER
-472 LGFGSLPVCMAK
+472 LGFKHLPVCMAK

-492 AKIKGRPTGFKITI
+492 AKIKGRPTGFNITI

-548 ILGIF
+548 IIGIF

>member
-1 MKTDVQI
+1 MKSDFQI
-8 AQEAKMKPIRE
+8 SNECEKKHIAE
-19 VADYLG
+19 VAGKLG
-25 FPEEAIELYGNYKA
+25 IKEEDLILYGNHKA
-39 KLNIH
+39 KIQTKNIK
-44 ELKDYN
+44 KDIN
-50 ERPNGK
+50 EDAK
-56 LILVTAITPTPAG
+56 LVLVTSINPTSSG
-69 EGKTTTVVGLGDGLN
+69 EGKSTVTIGLSDGLN
-84 KIGKRTAL
+84 IIGKKSCV
-92 ALREPSLGPVFG
+92 ALREPSLGPVLG
-104 VKGGAAGGGYAQ
+104 RKGGAAGGGYAQ
-116 VVPMEEINLH
+116 VVPMEDINLH

-154 LDIDKIVF
+154 LEIDKIVF

-178 NAGTELEREDGF
+178 NAGTDLERLDGF
-190 DITVASEIM
+190 DITVASEVM

-212 EKLRNILVAYNSK
+212 EKLSNILVAYNKK
-225 GEPIYLKD
+225 GEPVYLKD

-282 TALKYA
+282 TALKFA

-328 ALKLHGNIE
+328 ALKLHGDIE

-345 IEALAAGVANLE
+345 LEALAKGVQNLE
-357 KHVENM
+357 KHIENLH
-363 KKYNLP
+363 KFNLP
-369 VVVALNV
+369 IVVALNV
-376 FVTDTEKELAFLEEW
+376 FVTDTEKELAFLENW
-391 AANQGVELSRTEV
+391 AKEQGVEFSRTEV
-404 WEHGGAGGLDLAKK
+404 WEKGGLGGVDLAEK
-418 VIRAIDNNKED
+418 VVKAVEENDKE
-429 LQLLYNDETPIAE
+429 LQLLYKDEASITE
-442 KIEIIC
+442 KIETVC
-448 REMYGADG
+448 REIYGADG
-456 VNLTDEVK
+456 VNFADEVK
-464 GEIARIEK
+464 AEIERIER
-472 LGFGSLPVCMAK
+472 LGFKHLPVCMAK

-492 AKIKGRPTGFKITI
+492 AKIKGRPTGFNITI

-548 ILGIF
+548 IVGIF

>member
-1 MKTDVQI
+1 MKSDFQI
-8 AQEAKMKPIRE
+8 SNECEKKHIAE
-19 VADYLG
+19 VAGKLG
-25 FPEEAIELYGNYKA
+25 IKEEDLILYGNHKA
-39 KLNIH
+39 KIQTKNIK
-44 ELKDYN
+44 KDIN
-50 ERPNGK
+50 DDAK
-56 LILVTAITPTPAG
+56 LVLVTSINPTSSG
-69 EGKTTTVVGLGDGLN
+69 EGKSTVTIGLSDGLN
-84 KIGKRTAL
+84 IIGKKSCV
-92 ALREPSLGPVFG
+92 ALREPSLGPVLG
-104 VKGGAAGGGYAQ
+104 RKGGAAGGGYAQ
-116 VVPMEEINLH
+116 VVPMEDINLH

-154 LDIDKIVF
+154 LEIDKIVF

-178 NAGTELEREDGF
+178 NAGTDLERLDGF
-190 DITVASEIM
+190 DITVASEVM

-212 EKLRNILVAYNSK
+212 EKLSNILVAYNKK
-225 GEPIYLKD
+225 GEPVYLKD

-282 TALKYA
+282 TALKFA

-328 ALKLHGNIE
+328 ALKLHGDIE

-345 IEALAAGVANLE
+345 LEALAKGVQNLE
-357 KHVENM
+357 KHIENLR
-363 KKYNLP
+363 KFNLP
-369 VVVALNV
+369 IVVALNV
-376 FVTDTEKELAFLEEW
+376 FVTDTEKELAFLENW
-391 AANQGVELSRTEV
+391 AKEQGVEFSRTGV
-404 WEHGGAGGLDLAKK
+404 WEKGGLGGLDLAEK
-418 VIRAIDNNKED
+418 VVKAVEENDKE
-429 LQLLYNDETPIAE
+429 LQLLYKDEASISE
-442 KIEIIC
+442 KIETVC
-448 REMYGADG
+448 REIYGADG
-456 VNLTDEVK
+456 VNFSDEVK
-464 GEIARIEK
+464 AEIERIES
-472 LGFGSLPVCMAK
+472 LGFKHLPVCMAK

-492 AKIKGRPTGFKITI
+492 AKIKGRPTGFNITI

-534 PSALNIDIDEETET
+534 PSALSIDIDEETET
-548 ILGIF
+548 IIGIF

>member
-1 MKTDVQI
+1 MKSDFQI
-8 AQEAKMKPIRE
+8 SNECKKKHIAEVSAKLGLRE
-19 VADYLG
+19 EDL
-25 FPEEAIELYGNYKA
+25 ILYGNYKA
-39 KLNIH
+39 KIQTKNIKH
-44 ELKDYN
+44 DIKEDA
-50 ERPNGK
+50 K
-56 LILVTAITPTPAG
+56 LILVTAINPTSSG
-69 EGKTTTVVGLGDGLN
+69 EGKSTVTIGLSDALN
-84 KIGKRTAL
+84 KLGKKSCV
-92 ALREPSLGPVFG
+92 ALREPSLGPVLG
-104 VKGGAAGGGYAQ
+104 RKGGAAGGGYAQ

-391 AANQGVELSRTEV
+391 AAKQGVELSRTEV
-404 WEHGGAGGLDLAKK
+404 WEHGGAGGLDLAEK

-429 LQLLYNDETPIAE
+429 LKLLYNDETPIAE

-464 GEIARIEK
+464 TEIARMEE
-472 LGFGSLPVCMAK
+472 LGFGGLPVCMAK

>member
-1 MKTDVQI
+1 MKSDFQI
-8 AQEAKMKPIRE
+8 SNECKKKHIAE
-19 VADYLG
+19 VAAKLG
-25 FPEEAIELYGNYKA
+25 LREEDLILYGNYKA
-39 KLNIH
+39 KIQTKNIKH
-44 ELKDYN
+44 DIKEDA
-50 ERPNGK
+50 K
-56 LILVTAITPTPAG
+56 LILVTAINPTSSG
-69 EGKTTTVVGLGDGLN
+69 EGKSTVTIGLSDALN
-84 KIGKRTAL
+84 KLGKKSCV
-92 ALREPSLGPVFG
+92 ALREPSLGPVLG
-104 VKGGAAGGGYAQ
+104 RKGGAAGGGYAQ

-404 WEHGGAGGLDLAKK
+404 WEHGGVGGLDLAEK

-429 LQLLYNDETPIAE
+429 LQLLYSDETPIAE

-464 GEIARIEK
+464 TEIARIEE
-472 LGFGSLPVCMAK
+472 LGFGGLPVCMAK

>member
-1 MKTDVQI
+1 MKSDFQI
-8 AQEAKMKPIRE
+8 SNECEKKHIAE
-19 VADYLG
+19 VAGKLG
-25 FPEEAIELYGNYKA
+25 IKEEDLILYGNHKA
-39 KLNIH
+39 KIQTKNIK
-44 ELKDYN
+44 KDIK
-50 ERPNGK
+50 EDAK
-56 LILVTAITPTPAG
+56 LVLVTSINPTSSG
-69 EGKTTTVVGLGDGLN
+69 EGKSTVTIGLSDGLN
-84 KIGKRTAL
+84 IIGKKSCV
-92 ALREPSLGPVFG
+92 ALREPSLGPVLG
-104 VKGGAAGGGYAQ
+104 RKGGAAGGGYAQ
-116 VVPMEEINLH
+116 VVPMEDINLH

-154 LDIDKIVF
+154 LEIDKIVF

-178 NAGTELEREDGF
+178 NAGTDLERLDGF
-190 DITVASEIM
+190 DITVASEVM

-212 EKLRNILVAYNSK
+212 EKLSNILVAYNKK
-225 GEPIYLKD
+225 GEPVYLKD

-282 TALKYA
+282 TALKFA

-328 ALKLHGNIE
+328 ALKLHGDIE

-345 IEALAAGVANLE
+345 LEALAKGVQNLE
-357 KHVENM
+357 KHIENLR
-363 KKYNLP
+363 KFNLP
-369 VVVALNV
+369 IVVALNV
-376 FVTDTEKELAFLEEW
+376 FVTDTEKELAFLENW
-391 AANQGVELSRTEV
+391 AKEQGVEFSRTEV
-404 WEHGGAGGLDLAKK
+404 WEKGGLGGVDLAEK
-418 VIRAIDNNKED
+418 VVKAVEGNDKE
-429 LQLLYNDETPIAE
+429 LQLLYKDEASITE
-442 KIEIIC
+442 KIETVC
-448 REMYGADG
+448 REIYGADG
-456 VNLTDEVK
+456 VNFSDEVK
-464 GEIARIEK
+464 AEIERIER
-472 LGFGSLPVCMAK
+472 LGFKHLPVCMAK

-492 AKIKGRPTGFKITI
+492 AKIKGRPTGFNITI

-548 ILGIF
+548 IIGIF

>member
-1 MKTDVQI
+1 MKSDFQI
-8 AQEAKMKPIRE
+8 SNECEKKHIAE
-19 VADYLG
+19 VAGKLG
-25 FPEEAIELYGNYKA
+25 IKEEDLILYGNHKA
-39 KLNIH
+39 KIQTKNIK
-44 ELKDYN
+44 KDI
-50 ERPNGK
+50 RDDAK
-56 LILVTAITPTPAG
+56 LVLVTSINPTASG
-69 EGKTTTVVGLGDGLN
+69 EGKSTVTIGLSDGLYR
-84 KIGKRTAL
+84 IGKKSCV
-92 ALREPSLGPVFG
+92 ALREPSLGPVLG
-104 VKGGAAGGGYAQ
+104 RKGGAAGGGYAQ
-116 VVPMEEINLH
+116 VVPMEDINLH

-154 LDIDKIVF
+154 LEIDKIVF

-167 MNARDLRHIKV
+167 MNARDLRHVKV
-178 NAGTELEREDGF
+178 NAGTDLERLDGF
-190 DITVASEIM
+190 DITVASEVM

-212 EKLRNILVAYNSK
+212 EKLSNILVAYNKK
-225 GEPIYLKD
+225 GEPVYLKD

-282 TALKYA
+282 TALKFA

-328 ALKLHGNIE
+328 ALKLHGDIE

-345 IEALAAGVANLE
+345 LEALAKGVQNLE
-357 KHVENM
+357 KHIENLR
-363 KKYNLP
+363 KFNLP
-369 VVVALNV
+369 IVVALNV
-376 FVTDTEKELAFLEEW
+376 FVTDTEKELAFLENW
-391 AANQGVELSRTEV
+391 AKEQGVEFSRTEV
-404 WEHGGAGGLDLAKK
+404 WEKGGLGGVDLAEK
-418 VIRAIDNNKED
+418 VVKAVEENYKE
-429 LQLLYNDETPIAE
+429 LQLLYKDEASITE
-442 KIEIIC
+442 KIETVC
-448 REMYGADG
+448 REIYGADG
-456 VNLTDEVK
+456 VNFADVVK
-464 GEIARIEK
+464 AEIERIER
-472 LGFGSLPVCMAK
+472 LGFKHLPVCMAK

-492 AKIKGRPTGFKITI
+492 AKIKGRPTGFNITI

-548 ILGIF
+548 IIGIF

>member
-1 MKTDVQI
+1 MKSDFQI
-8 AQEAKMKPIRE
+8 SNECEKKHIAE
-19 VADYLG
+19 VAAKLG
-25 FPEEAIELYGNYKA
+25 LREEDLILYGNYKA
-39 KLNIH
+39 KIQTKNIKH
-44 ELKDYN
+44 GIKEDA
-50 ERPNGK
+50 K
-56 LILVTAITPTPAG
+56 LILVTAINPTSSG
-69 EGKTTTVVGLGDGLN
+69 EGKSTVTIGLSDALN
-84 KIGKRTAL
+84 KLGKKSCV
-92 ALREPSLGPVFG
+92 ALREPSLGPVLG
-104 VKGGAAGGGYAQ
+104 RKGGAAGGGYAQ

-404 WEHGGAGGLDLAKK
+404 WEHGGVGGLDLAEK

-429 LQLLYNDETPIAE
+429 LQLLYSDETPIAE

-464 GEIARIEK
+464 AEIARIEK

>member
-1 MKTDVQI
+1 MKSDFQI
-8 AQEAKMKPIRE
+8 SNECEKKHIAE
-19 VADYLG
+19 VAAKLG
-25 FPEEAIELYGNYKA
+25 IKEEDLILYGNHKA
-39 KLNIH
+39 KIQTKNIK
-44 ELKDYN
+44 KDIK
-50 ERPNGK
+50 EDAK
-56 LILVTAITPTPAG
+56 LVLVTSINPTSSG
-69 EGKTTTVVGLGDGLN
+69 EGKSTVTIGLSDGLN
-84 KIGKRTAL
+84 RIGKKSCV
-92 ALREPSLGPVFG
+92 ALREPSLGPVLG
-104 VKGGAAGGGYAQ
+104 RKGGAAGGGYAQ
-116 VVPMEEINLH
+116 VVPMEDINLH

-154 LDIDKIVF
+154 LEIDKIVF

-167 MNARDLRHIKV
+167 MNARDLRHVKV
-178 NAGTELEREDGF
+178 NAGTDLERLDGF
-190 DITVASEIM
+190 DITVASEVM
-199 AILCLSEGIADLK
+199 SILCLSEGIADLK
-212 EKLRNILVAYNSK
+212 EKLSNILVAYNKK
-225 GEPIYLKD
+225 GEPVYLKD

-282 TALKYA
+282 TALKFA

-328 ALKLHGNIE
+328 ALKLHGDIE

-345 IEALAAGVANLE
+345 LEALAKGVQNLE
-357 KHVENM
+357 KHIENLR
-363 KKYNLP
+363 KFNLP
-369 VVVALNV
+369 IVVALNV
-376 FVTDTEKELAFLEEW
+376 FVTDTEKELTFLENW
-391 AANQGVELSRTEV
+391 AKEQGVEFSRTEV
-404 WEHGGAGGLDLAKK
+404 WEKGGLGGVDLAEK
-418 VIRAIDNNKED
+418 VVKAVEENDKE
-429 LQLLYNDETPIAE
+429 LQLLYKDEASITE
-442 KIEIIC
+442 KIETVC
-448 REMYGADG
+448 REIYGADG
-456 VNLTDEVK
+456 VNFSDEVK
-464 GEIARIEK
+464 AEIERIES
-472 LGFGSLPVCMAK
+472 LGFKHLPVCMAK

-492 AKIKGRPTGFKITI
+492 AKIKGRPTGFNITI

-534 PSALNIDIDEETET
+534 PSALSIDIDEETET
-548 ILGIF
+548 IIGIF

>member
-1 MKTDVQI
+1 MKSDFQI
-8 AQEAKMKPIRE
+8 SNECKKKHIAEVSAKLGLRE
-19 VADYLG
+19 EDL
-25 FPEEAIELYGNYKA
+25 ILYGNYKA
-39 KLNIH
+39 KIQTKNIKH
-44 ELKDYN
+44 DIKEDAN
-50 ERPNGK
+50 
-56 LILVTAITPTPAG
+56 LILVTAINPTSSG
-69 EGKTTTVVGLGDGLN
+69 EGKSTVTIGLSDALN
-84 KIGKRTAL
+84 KLGKKSCV
-92 ALREPSLGPVFG
+92 ALREPSLGPVLG
-104 VKGGAAGGGYAQ
+104 RKGGAAGGGYAQ

-225 GEPIYLKD
+225 GQPIYLKD

-404 WEHGGAGGLDLAKK
+404 WEHGGAGGLDLAEK

-429 LQLLYNDETPIAE
+429 LKLLYSDETPIAE

-464 GEIARIEK
+464 AEIARIEK
-472 LGFGSLPVCMAK
+472 LGFGNLPVCMAK

>member
-1 MKTDVQI
+1 MKSDFQI
-8 AQEAKMKPIRE
+8 SNECEKKHIAE
-19 VADYLG
+19 VSGKLG
-25 FPEEAIELYGNYKA
+25 IKEEDLILYGNHKA
-39 KLNIH
+39 KIQTKNIK
-44 ELKDYN
+44 KDIS
-50 ERPNGK
+50 EDAK
-56 LILVTAITPTPAG
+56 LVLVTSINPTSSG
-69 EGKTTTVVGLGDGLN
+69 EGKSTVTIGLSDGLN
-84 KIGKRTAL
+84 RIGKKSCV
-92 ALREPSLGPVFG
+92 ALREPSLGPVLG
-104 VKGGAAGGGYAQ
+104 RKGGAAGGGYAQ
-116 VVPMEEINLH
+116 VVPMEDINLH

-154 LDIDKIVF
+154 LEIDRIVF

-178 NAGTELEREDGF
+178 NAGTDLERLDGF

-199 AILCLSEGIADLK
+199 AILCLSEGLGDLK
-212 EKLRNILVAYNSK
+212 EKLSNILVAYNKK
-225 GEPIYLKD
+225 GEPVYLKD

-282 TALKYA
+282 TALKFA

-309 KCRKAGLKP
+309 KCRKSGLRP
-318 KAAVVVATVK
+318 KAAVVVATIK
-328 ALKLHGNIE
+328 ALKLHGDIE

-345 IEALAAGVANLE
+345 LEALAKGVQNLE
-357 KHVENM
+357 KHIENLR
-363 KKYNLP
+363 KFNLP
-369 VVVALNV
+369 IVVALNV
-376 FVTDTEKELAFLEEW
+376 FVTDTEKELAFLENW
-391 AANQGVELSRTEV
+391 AKEQGVEFSRTEV
-404 WEHGGAGGLDLAKK
+404 WEKGGLGGIDLAEK
-418 VIRAIDNNKED
+418 VVKAVEGNDKE
-429 LQLLYNDETPIAE
+429 LQLLYKDEASITE
-442 KIEIIC
+442 KIETVC
-448 REMYGADG
+448 REIYGADG
-456 VNLTDEVK
+456 VNFSDEVK
-464 GEIARIEK
+464 SEIERIES
-472 LGFGSLPVCMAK
+472 LGFKHLPVCMAK

-492 AKIKGRPTGFKITI
+492 AKIKGRPTGFNITI

-526 TMPGLPKV
+526 TMPGLPKM

-548 ILGIF
+548 IIGIF

>member
-1 MKTDVQI
+1 MKSDFQI
-8 AQEAKMKPIRE
+8 SNECEKKHIAE
-19 VADYLG
+19 VAAKLG
-25 FPEEAIELYGNYKA
+25 LREEDLILYGNYKA
-39 KLNIH
+39 KIQTKNIKH
-44 ELKDYN
+44 DIKEDA
-50 ERPNGK
+50 K
-56 LILVTAITPTPAG
+56 LILVTAINPTSSG
-69 EGKTTTVVGLGDGLN
+69 EGKSTVTIGLSDALN
-84 KIGKRTAL
+84 KLGKKSCV
-92 ALREPSLGPVFG
+92 ALREPSLGPVLG
-104 VKGGAAGGGYAQ
+104 RKGGAAGGGYAQ

-404 WEHGGAGGLDLAKK
+404 WEHGGAGGLDLAEK

-429 LQLLYNDETPIAE
+429 LQLLYSDETPIAE

-464 GEIARIEK
+464 TEIARIEE
-472 LGFGSLPVCMAK
+472 LGFGGLPVCMAK